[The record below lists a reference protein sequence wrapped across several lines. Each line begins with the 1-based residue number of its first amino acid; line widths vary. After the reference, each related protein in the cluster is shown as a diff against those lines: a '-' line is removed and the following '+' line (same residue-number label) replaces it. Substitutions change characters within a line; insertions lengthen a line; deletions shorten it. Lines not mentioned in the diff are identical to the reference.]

1 MKGETTGMT
10 NRAILES
17 RRRQATAIASI
28 VVSLG
33 LLVMAGCGGKE
44 PATTE
49 QAAPAEGAVWQPT
62 GEEGSITG
70 KVSFQGQP
78 PKFKPIQMDA
88 DPVCAAMHSGPVTPD
103 VVVVN
108 PNGTLRNVFIHVK
121 SGLEGKNFAVPA
133 EPVELDQVGCL
144 YKPHVLGI
152 QARQD
157 LKVVTSD
164 NTTHN
169 IHPLPK
175 VNREWNVSQPPKAEP
190 IIRSFSRPEVSI
202 PVKCNQHPWMR
213 AYIHVVSHPFYAVS
227 GDDGSFTIRGLPPGE
242 YEIEAIHEEY
252 GAAVQKVAVGPKET
266 KAVDFSYSATQAYR
280 APSLEMAP
288 ALVLPCCGE

>member
-1 MKGETTGMT
+1 MSHQARM
-10 NRAILES
+10 ES
-17 RRRQATAIASI
+17 RGRKAMAIASGI
-28 VVSLG
+28 VGIG
-33 LLVMAGCGGKE
+33 LLIMPGCGGKAPE
-44 PATTE
+44 VAE
-49 QAAPAEGAVWQPT
+49 KAAPTEGAVWQPT
-62 GEEGSITG
+62 GEEGSIAG
-70 KVSFQGQP
+70 KVNFQGQP

-88 DPVCAAMHSGPVTPD
+88 DPVCAAMHSGPVMPD

-108 PNGTLRNVFIHVK
+108 PNGTLRNVFIYVK
-121 SGLEGKNFAVPA
+121 SGLEGKNFAVPK

-213 AYIHVVSHPFYAVS
+213 AYIHVVGHPFYAVS

-242 YEIEAIHEEY
+242 YEIEAVHEEY
-252 GAAVQKVAVGPKET
+252 GASVQKIAVGPKEAKT
-266 KAVDFSYSATQAYR
+266 LDFTYSATQAYR
-280 APSLEMAP
+280 PPSLEMMP

>member
-1 MKGETTGMT
+1 MSHEAMHQS
-10 NRAILES
+10 S
-17 RRRQATAIASI
+17 RRKQKPMA
-28 VVSLG
+28 VVVGLG
-33 LLVMAGCGGKE
+33 LLVLAGCGGKQPE
-44 PATTE
+44 VAE
-49 QAAPAEGAVWQPT
+49 QGAPAEGALWQPS
-62 GEEGSITG
+62 GDEGAITG
-70 KVSFQGQP
+70 KINFQGQP

-88 DPVCAAMHSGPVTPD
+88 DPVCAAMHSAPVFPD

-108 PNGTLRNVFIHVK
+108 ANGTLRNVFIHVK
-121 SGLEGKNFAVPA
+121 SGLEGKNFAVPK
-133 EPVELDQVGCL
+133 EPVELDQVGCV

-175 VNREWNVSQPPKAEP
+175 VNREWNVSQPPKADP

-227 GDDGSFTIRGLPPGE
+227 GEDGAFSIQGLPPGE

-252 GAAVQKVAVGPKET
+252 GAVVQKVSVGPKET
-266 KAVDFSYSATQAYR
+266 KTVDFSYSATQAYR
-280 APSLEMAP
+280 KPSLEVLP
-288 ALVLPCCGE
+288 ALVLPCCGESESE